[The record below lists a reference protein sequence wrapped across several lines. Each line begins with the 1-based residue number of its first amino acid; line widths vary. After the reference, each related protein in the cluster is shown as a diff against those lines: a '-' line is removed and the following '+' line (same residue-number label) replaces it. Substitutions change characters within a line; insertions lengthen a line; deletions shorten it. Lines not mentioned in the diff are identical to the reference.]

1 MKFPFLLKFN
11 ILIATFFCA
20 SPLFC
25 QHFLITHAGDSL
37 GGKHLSY
44 DTPIA
49 QSAYFTLNEQRFNA
63 NDVAFIRNN
72 NGTFANLNKIHGND
86 TEHYALRIK
95 TGRANAFEE
104 IPFGIYSGDTLKV
117 YPGMKGINKLLASG
131 KRFDYYNIG
140 QGPVYA
146 ANYKNMIR
154 DMGGNTEAN
163 WYINH
168 YRKLS
173 RIQILL
179 TTAGIGLIAYES
191 LKNNQLEFTP
201 VIALGTALAISP
213 ILARA
218 PKREALWN
226 AYGEFNK

>member
-1 MKFPFLLKFN
+1 MKFSFLLKFN
-11 ILIATFFCA
+11 ALIATFFCIT
-20 SPLFC
+20 PLFG
-25 QHFLITHAGDSL
+25 QHFLITHIGDSIA
-37 GGKHLSY
+37 GKKLSY

-49 QSAYFTLNEQRFNA
+49 QSAFFSINDQRFNA

-72 NGTFANLNKIHGND
+72 NGTFANLNKIHGSD

-131 KRFDYYNIG
+131 KRLDYYNIG
-140 QGPVYA
+140 KGPVYA

-163 WYINH
+163 WYIEH
-168 YRKLS
+168 SRKLS
-173 RIQILL
+173 RIQLLL
-179 TTAGIGLIAYES
+179 TTAGVGLIAYES
-191 LKNNQLEFTP
+191 IKTGRFEFTP
-201 VIALGTALAISP
+201 MIALGTALSFSP
-213 ILARA
+213 ILAKA

-226 AYGEFNK
+226 AYAEFNK

>member
-11 ILIATFFCA
+11 FLIATFFCA
-20 SPLFC
+20 STLFS

-37 GGKHLSY
+37 NGKHLSY

-140 QGPVYA
+140 QGPIYA

-191 LKNNQLEFTP
+191 IKNSRVEFTP
-201 VIALGTALAISP
+201 VIALGTALTISP

-226 AYGEFNK
+226 AYSEFNK